1 MSDQKLVHLL
11 VEALRNLVDA
21 SDPFLA
27 DQGDA
32 KDSRCGLVHPVTV
45 EDCIMLSQAH
55 WRAGDALD
63 QLSNDFPIRRAVQ
76 ALVEKIDSLRGRG
89 LLYCN
94 YFDAELIVVKQELA
108 KAAQTKTP
116 VK

>member
-1 MSDQKLVHLL
+1 MSDQKLVASL

-45 EDCIMLSQAH
+45 EDCIVLAQAH

-63 QLSNDFPIRRAVQ
+63 QLANDFPIRRAVQ
-76 ALVEKIDSLRGRG
+76 DLVDKIYSLRERG

-94 YFDAELIVVKQELA
+94 YFDAELIAVKQELA
-108 KAAQTKTP
+108 KGVQTKTP
-116 VK
+116 VE